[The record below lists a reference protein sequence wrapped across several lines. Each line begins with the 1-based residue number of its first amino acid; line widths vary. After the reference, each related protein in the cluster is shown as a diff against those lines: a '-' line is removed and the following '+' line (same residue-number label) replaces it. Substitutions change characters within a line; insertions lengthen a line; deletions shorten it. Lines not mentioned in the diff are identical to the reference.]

1 MLKITTRSI
10 RYTFLLFC
18 ISSQLLAQDGI
29 GVVLPTNLDRIRA
42 SSEYSPCC
50 MPSNLAVFKEPW
62 ADEWKSY
69 SWSDASYI
77 ANVDDSISMIRLK
90 IDTVHVV
97 PTVPAL
103 VYYDSKDGFLKIG
116 DDSWIQIQQLVRFG
130 YQYPLWEVF
139 QNMVITD

>member
-1 MLKITTRSI
+1 MI
-10 RYTFLLFC
+10 RRGA
-18 ISSQLLAQDGI
+18 QLVIALCVLSNQLPAQDGI
-29 GVVLPTNLDRIRA
+29 GVVLPTNLDRIGA

-50 MPSNLAVFKEPW
+50 MPSNLAVFIEPW

-69 SWSDASYI
+69 SWSDVGYI
-77 ANVDDSISMIRLK
+77 ANVNDSTSMVSLK